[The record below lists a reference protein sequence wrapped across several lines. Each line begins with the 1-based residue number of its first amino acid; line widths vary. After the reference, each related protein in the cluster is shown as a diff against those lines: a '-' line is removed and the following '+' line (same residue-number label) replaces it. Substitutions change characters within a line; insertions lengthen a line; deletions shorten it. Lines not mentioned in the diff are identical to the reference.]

1 MSSNNSGAAVPTMM
15 HSQLPGRP
23 SFRNSAMHAVAIVPL
38 TIPRKNS
45 SSSSSNDNDANNN
58 NNNAGDAAG
67 GGGTTTASSNTNSTT
82 TTSTTTTNHS
92 EKSFHHLL
100 DSLQEFATQGR
111 MAHQRT
117 TTSSSN
123 TNNIHN
129 TTHRKWRDESSE
141 ITLVLPHS
149 QLTRPGDWRYD
160 ATPLKS
166 HDWQSGCQRI
176 RIFDGR
182 PEFSRMAYDRIGNT
196 NSSLIVGGG
205 SRKNKRGVAD
215 PPGKKRSSSSS
226 TKDNDNDN
234 NAASWKDSWKDL
246 EPHRTTSA
254 VIGILNMK
262 DCRDTRDLWRAE
274 ESLIQWARAYAHE
287 NDREDVALGAG
298 DTRNILTR
306 LFVFDSF
313 EESLQQRVNLN
324 QTRFQAN
331 QLVAFPPLDLHAN
344 STMMVLHWN
353 VVVNDLAVALFR
365 NVERRIRENDVL
377 GKSLVWD
384 KQRREQQQQ
393 QQQGVGGGGG
403 SSHGGGASS
412 LGGKGGSGA
421 GGQTN
426 ASGGVATLISGE
438 SSMTSTSEDTS
449 QSTGDTSTADSGGLA
464 SFSSSP
470 NVVGVGGR
478 LRNAFDNTRKAI
490 ANRQESASSL
500 KTVSGSGSSGYDRR
514 ESSSSAAGGGGGG
527 LDRRKLANAKLVT
540 PLDLDANNDMMASIS
555 AREIDALKRR
565 DLGRREKRSADL
577 SLLAG
582 SPIDAYERYT
592 RAAELTRHSHDP
604 LWYASALE
612 GCACAFIAMA
622 DAGGHGVDDYLENN
636 FQLPEEIMALAI
648 AQGVAAGADLGDGR
662 GKTMTVDRTKT
673 TLPQAVTALVEEAM
687 SVLCRHE
694 KLAPLHSG
702 LLMKLAEYVQEEEEG
717 HLRCRWGEGEYCYGG
732 DLSGGAGDGSVP
744 PRWERT
750 TVSRLDLRGTEVRE
764 MLAMDSIERGRKFT
778 ELLHR
783 AVSVG
788 GLDDRS
794 RADVAAACARAC
806 LIGTKE
812 TQWGDSNE
820 NSVHSRLRFPRKAA
834 FFTLVAAEAMTRCEC
849 TDAAERA
856 SSLYLA
862 ASHLYSRQGN
872 VFEHGDDCI
881 TRYGWATLRTA
892 TLQGLSSQPADKE
905 VAEAATE
912 LLVALLNEISANQ
925 GAVLLPQIHGEDGQ
939 GGSFDSGD
947 DYDRQTS
954 FGDDSHHGNK
964 ANQSD
969 GRRQVSRP
977 LASMAKTPFFAQA
990 PPSALSLSQSKW
1002 LEDDPVP
1009 HVQLPFVNA
1018 VSTTTADKS
1027 FVDRASALSSTV
1039 TSMSCVTAKIN
1050 FSDCAKVQHICM
1062 ANMKDLRQ
1070 QMGASS
1076 DQEAGTIGVY
1086 DGGSTDESS
1095 LPPPLVITSAK
1106 IVKGESHLLLER
1118 AKAVGYSAK
1127 FATHSM
1133 STFFNPYAKKQGSEE
1148 DKKKVQT
1155 TLIAEGEERTVMIE
1169 FKNRLAVPL
1178 EVPSCHLEFEGKGAD
1193 RIEAPPLSFTVP
1205 AKTSSFAVHF
1215 PFIVAVSKHEPEKA
1229 LVEEEK
1235 EKEGESESETEAIPE
1250 PDMFDVI
1257 GLRVTC
1263 LNRTFPIRLGKSEED
1278 VNDSTNDNE
1287 IAQLP
1292 PSASV
1297 YQRSKHTQPKKD
1309 EQQLVVRLESVPAQ
1323 PNLLVSFAA
1332 SQSPMEEDASVP
1344 VHLSDGEIFTIP
1356 TFRLE
1361 NDFGRSGMG
1370 EIERLQVLAVGLPGI
1385 PDETLFDTDAL
1396 AAALEEEEDVLTET
1410 DSEAEE
1416 DFDEMMECDGLPPLK
1431 MKVKAEGLNLRSI
1444 NDKSKNKGEGSIVQ
1458 FQMAATHDM
1467 GDQLANGGN
1476 VRIRFRY
1483 RGPSPNPAT
1492 EIWRKREVSLR
1503 IIRVKGPRIS
1513 SLTFR
1518 SDLSWGSSYAEL
1530 CNSLVMQRRR
1540 LDTTPKWESSN
1551 NRHKALSRSRSS
1563 FDSTPETESVV
1574 SGDEVD
1580 YSILNRVG
1588 TDPGVHVSSDEV
1600 VLLMAVANETSSTI
1614 ILSNRKGL
1622 VGGFEGSPMP
1632 TVRITSGVSV
1642 KIPVVIPRIDRFDEN
1657 GEVTDLAAELVSRT
1671 ALQWESEAVEGADGT
1686 EKIKRTGRVRIPS
1699 RCLREI
1705 IDEHKS
1711 FASRICKPPVSLS
1724 VSVGGEPKQSEISLP
1739 LGSAIQVDANMTVQ
1753 DWVPQDVVAK
1763 CKVTLEFCC
1772 AAKQSGNS
1780 SSANGGRMPYM
1791 WCGQLRRTID
1801 LSNSEDDKSHL
1812 ARIAFFQ
1819 CGVFVVSVCAKV
1831 SSQDAPSGIEESWWA
1846 PHAKVVRVGE
1856 LEEQ

>member
-1 MSSNNSGAAVPTMM
+1 MSKDGKTNMM

-38 TIPRKNS
+38 TIPRKKSNTSSGENS
-45 SSSSSNDNDANNN
+45 
-58 NNNAGDAAG
+58 NAGDAAA
-67 GGGTTTASSNTNSTT
+67 GGTSNSNTT
-82 TTSTTTTNHS
+82 TTQS

-111 MAHQRT
+111 MAHQR
-117 TTSSSN
+117 SDNNNPSDDHGSN
-123 TNNIHN
+123 NR
-129 TTHRKWRDESSE
+129 RKWRDESSE

-182 PEFSRMAYDRIGNT
+182 PEFSRMAYDRIGSFEPPAGKT
-196 NSSLIVGGG
+196 
-205 SRKNKRGVAD
+205 KN
-215 PPGKKRSSSSS
+215 
-226 TKDNDNDN
+226 NDN
-234 NAASWKDSWKDL
+234 NSETQTQHKQQPNWKDPWKDL

-254 VIGILNMK
+254 VIGILNMR

-287 NDREDVALGAG
+287 SDREDVALGAG
-298 DTRNILTR
+298 DNRNILTR

-331 QLVAFPPLDLHAN
+331 QLVAFPPLDMGGHTVNGVGTN
-344 STMMVLHWN
+344 SQMMVLHWN
-353 VVVNDLAVALFR
+353 VVVNDLAVSLFR

-377 GKSLVWD
+377 GKSMVWN
-384 KQRREQQQQ
+384 KSQQ
-393 QQQGVGGGGG
+393 QQQGGISG
-403 SSHGGGASS
+403 SSHGANSS
-412 LGGKGGSGA
+412 SGGSVA
-421 GGQTN
+421 QTT
-426 ASGGVATLISGE
+426 SGGISALPSGHITERTE
-438 SSMTSTSEDTS
+438 SSVTSGTDDTS
-449 QSTGDTSTADSGGLA
+449 QSA
-464 SFSSSP
+464 SSNASL
-470 NVVGVGGR
+470 NNIAGMGMGGR
-478 LRNAFDNTRKAI
+478 LKNAFDSTRKAI
-490 ANRQESASSL
+490 ANRQDLATSA
-500 KTVSGSGSSGYDRR
+500 KGGNAPGVSRQGSESSG
-514 ESSSSAAGGGGGG
+514 GGNAG
-527 LDRRKLANAKLVT
+527 LDARRKLASAKLVT
-540 PLDLDANNDMMASIS
+540 PLDLDANNDMMTSIS
-555 AREIDALKRR
+555 ARDMEALKRR

-592 RAAELTRHSHDP
+592 RSAELTRHSHDP

-622 DAGGHGVDDYLENN
+622 DAGGHGVDEYLENN

-694 KLAPLHSG
+694 KLAPLHAG

-732 DLSGGAGDGSVP
+732 DLNSMSGDYTP

-750 TVSRLDLRGTEVRE
+750 SVSKLDLRGTEVRE
-764 MLAMDSIERGRKFT
+764 MLALDSIERGRKFT

-806 LIGTKE
+806 LIGTRE
-812 TQWGDSNE
+812 TQWGGSDN
-820 NSVHSRLRFPRKAA
+820 NSTSSRLCFPRKAA
-834 FFTLVAAEAMTRCEC
+834 FFTLVGAEAMTCC
-849 TDAAERA
+849 QCPDAAERA

-862 ASHLYSRQGN
+862 ASHLYSRKGN
-872 VFEHGDDCI
+872 LFEHGDGGV
-881 TRYGWATLRTA
+881 TRYGWATLRA
-892 TLQGLSSQPADKE
+892 AALQGLSSQPADKE

-912 LLVALLNEISANQ
+912 LLVALLNEISADQ
-925 GAVLLPQIHGEDGQ
+925 GAILLPQMHGEDRAPIADYNR
-939 GGSFDSGD
+939 GSFESGD
-947 DYDRQTS
+947 YDYQTP
-954 FGDDSHHGNK
+954 FGDDPYGTK
-964 ANQSD
+964 GNQSD
-969 GRRQVSRP
+969 GRPKQVSRP
-977 LASMAKTPFFAQA
+977 LATMTKTPFFAQA

-1009 HVQLPFVNA
+1009 HIQLPFANA
-1018 VSTTTADKS
+1018 VSMTTEDKS

-1039 TSMSCVTAKIN
+1039 ASMSCVTAKIN
-1050 FSDCAKVQHICM
+1050 FEKCARVQHICM
-1062 ANMKDLRQ
+1062 ANIKDLRQ

-1086 DGGSTDESS
+1086 DGNTDESS
-1095 LPPPLVITSAK
+1095 LPPPLVVTSAK
-1106 IVKGESHLLLER
+1106 IVKGDSHLLLER
-1118 AKAVGYSAK
+1118 TKALGYSAK
-1127 FATHSM
+1127 FATNSM
-1133 STFFNPYAKKQGSEE
+1133 STFFNPYAKNKGGKE
-1148 DKKKVQT
+1148 KNKIQT
-1155 TLIAEGEERTVMIE
+1155 TLIAEGEERTIMIE

-1178 EVPSCHLEFEGKGAD
+1178 EVPSCQLEFEGKGAD

-1215 PFIVAVSKHEPEKA
+1215 PFIAAVSKAEEPDTPLEEEK
-1229 LVEEEK
+1229 EK
-1235 EKEGESESETEAIPE
+1235 EKEGESEEAE
-1250 PDMFDVI
+1250 PDIFDVI

-1263 LNRTFPIRLGKSEED
+1263 LNRTFPICLGKSEED
-1278 VNDSTNDNE
+1278 ETTDSANNNE
-1287 IAQLP
+1287 IPQLP
-1292 PSASV
+1292 PSAYV

-1356 TFRLE
+1356 PFRLE

-1416 DFDEMMECDGLPPLK
+1416 EDFEEMMECDGMPPLK
-1431 MKVKAEGLNLRSI
+1431 MKVIAEGLNLRSI
-1444 NDKSKNKGEGSIVQ
+1444 NDKSKNKGEGSIVK

-1467 GDQLANGGN
+1467 GDQLAKGGN

-1483 RGPSPNPAT
+1483 RGPSPNRAT

-1518 SDLSWGSSYAEL
+1518 SDLSWGSSYTPL
-1530 CNSLVMQRRR
+1530 CNSLVLQRRR
-1540 LDTTPKWESSN
+1540 LDTKPKWESSN
-1551 NRHKALSRSRSS
+1551 NRHRALCRSHSS
-1563 FDSTPETESVV
+1563 LSLQADECLKSVV
-1574 SGDEVD
+1574 SGDEVEH
-1580 YSILNRVG
+1580 SILNRVG
-1588 TDPGVHVSSDEV
+1588 MDQGVHVSSDEV
-1600 VLLMAVANETSSTI
+1600 VLLMAVANETNSTI

-1657 GEVTDLAAELVSRT
+1657 CEVTDLATELVART

-1724 VSVGGEPKQSEISLP
+1724 ISVGGEPNQSEISLP
-1739 LGSAIQVDANMTVQ
+1739 LGAAIQVDANMTVQ
-1753 DWVPQDVVAK
+1753 GLYW
-1763 CKVTLEFCC
+1763 CC
-1772 AAKQSGNS
+1772 CVHVSLS
-1780 SSANGGRMPYM
+1780 LITIAN
-1791 WCGQLRRTID
+1791 L
-1801 LSNSEDDKSHL
+1801 
-1812 ARIAFFQ
+1812 
-1819 CGVFVVSVCAKV
+1819 
-1831 SSQDAPSGIEESWWA
+1831 
-1846 PHAKVVRVGE
+1846 
-1856 LEEQ
+1856 